1 MILAHIPTLQGG
13 AWNEFTVLKQ
23 NRITAIATENHLPL
37 IALVQSV
44 SNSFRYRDISMS
56 SRHCVHTYVGFVPV
70 NRLASSF
77 PNSSAFSIRV
87 ARYFEISLFEQN
99 MDYRVALWSLAL
111 LQREVLII
119 RLFQTTQYSY
129 KIKRRSSWAGRL
141 WSRWPP
147 AKLLQQ
153 KTWVVRKC
161 MRQSQDSR
169 TSLLPTSAYSS
180 VHIRRPLLNSM

>member
-111 LQREVLII
+111 LVKMATAEVAAAEDLGGAEMHATVTG
-119 RLFQTTQYSY
+119 LSDQLATDECVF
-129 KIKRRSSWAGRL
+129 L
-141 WSRWPP
+141 
-147 AKLLQQ
+147 
-153 KTWVVRKC
+153 
-161 MRQSQDSR
+161 
-169 TSLLPTSAYSS
+169 
-180 VHIRRPLLNSM
+180 RPHSETFA